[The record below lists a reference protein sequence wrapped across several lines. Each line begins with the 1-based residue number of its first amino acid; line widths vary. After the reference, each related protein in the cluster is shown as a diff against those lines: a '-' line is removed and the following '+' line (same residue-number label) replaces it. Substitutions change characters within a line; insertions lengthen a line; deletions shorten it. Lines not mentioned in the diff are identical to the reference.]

1 MSSSPKIWKITTVAF
16 LALTLISLT
25 VNVYLMVQN
34 SKLRNFISALGPV
47 TREGAIYLSRNT
59 PSVQEFLEDA
69 TTYWVNATYSDEELV
84 RLWKGGKPER
94 FSNFPDDHGVWEV
107 YWHVDLKP
115 HGVDSVGITHYI
127 DEMTG
132 ELLWEAILYMQ

>member
-84 RLWKGGKPER
+84 RLWKGGSQR
-94 FSNFPDDHGVWEV
+94 GLAIFQTTMV
-107 YWHVDLKP
+107 YGKCIGTW
-115 HGVDSVGITHYI
+115 I
-127 DEMTG
+127 
-132 ELLWEAILYMQ
+132 